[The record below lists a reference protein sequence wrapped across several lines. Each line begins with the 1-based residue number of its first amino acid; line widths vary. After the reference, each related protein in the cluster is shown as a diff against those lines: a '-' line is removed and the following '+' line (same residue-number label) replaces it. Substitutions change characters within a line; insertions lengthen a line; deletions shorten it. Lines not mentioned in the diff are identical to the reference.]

1 MIESVTGTFGSNS
14 NGSEVADSSAEVE
27 GEEKCDDDS
36 EYKAEVDEANLAE
49 EEE

>member
-1 MIESVTGTFGSNS
+1 MVESVTGTFGSNS
-14 NGSEVADSSAEVE
+14 NGSEVEGTSDGVE